1 MARIGLERQ
10 SVLAAAAEIAD
21 AQGVEALSL
30 AILAQKLGIRSPSLY
45 NHVNGLP
52 GLRQQLVLYGF
63 TLLKEALQRAAIGK
77 AKDDA
82 VRALAEAYLGFVR
95 SHPGVYEATCRYPD
109 MTDPEVQR
117 AAGEVVEVVV
127 QVLQAYGLKDDAA
140 IHTVRGFRSLV
151 HGFASI
157 EQQGGFGIPLDLNV
171 SFRLLVD
178 TFLAGIH
185 ALQQA
190 KK

>member
-30 AILAQKLGIRSPSLY
+30 AVLAQKLGIRSPSLY